1 MRSEELQ
8 LYSQKDDIVNARV
21 SSVKRDVR
29 SITKFNPGELLKR
42 PNNNELAEYFNKH
55 HDSQKLS
62 TLKS

>member
-21 SSVKRDVR
+21 SFIKRDVR

-55 HDSQKLS
+55 HD
-62 TLKS
+62 